1 MNPVVH
7 FEMPYKDKK
16 RAIEFYKSAFNW
28 KLQDL
33 GEEGNNYVLATTA
46 ETDAKPG
53 FPAGAIN
60 GGLFPIK
67 PDWPHQHP
75 SVVVGV
81 ENIQETMQRIQKYG
95 GEILGEPIEIP
106 GFGFYVSFIDTEGNR
121 LSIIEPEM

>member
-7 FEMPYKDKK
+7 FELPYKDKK
-16 RAIEFYKSAFNW
+16 RAIEFYASAFNW

-53 FPAGAIN
+53 FPAGVIN
-60 GGLFPIK
+60 GGLYPIK

-81 ENIQETMQRIQKYG
+81 KNIQESMQRIQKSG
-95 GEILGEPIEIP
+95 GEVLGDPIEIP
-106 GFGFYVSFIDTEGNR
+106 GFGFYVSFVDTEGNR
-121 LSIIEPEM
+121 LSIIEPKM